1 MKESKC
7 LSCGQGLGE
16 VERLEKCVAELEAQ
30 RVPNPGVVG
39 TLQDKNTLLEY
50 KDAQIARLQARVEE
64 LESAVA
70 NLRMICAS
78 LSVYKRLSDARR
90 HELGAHAQRIAASVG
105 LGGSILREGADKEL
119 DTQ

>member
-1 MKESKC
+1 M
-7 LSCGQGLGE
+7 
-16 VERLEKCVAELEAQ
+16 REKITPEEAMAEYIGCECDTLRK
-30 RVPNPGVVG
+30 RV
-39 TLQDKNTLLEY
+39 K
-50 KDAQIARLQARVEE
+50 E